1 MEEVDDDE
9 EMIYSAEVK
18 LLNPKKFTAVR
29 QQLADKSVFTKID
42 AAILSRINE
51 KGKDKVGILCN

>member
-1 MEEVDDDE
+1 VEEVDDDE